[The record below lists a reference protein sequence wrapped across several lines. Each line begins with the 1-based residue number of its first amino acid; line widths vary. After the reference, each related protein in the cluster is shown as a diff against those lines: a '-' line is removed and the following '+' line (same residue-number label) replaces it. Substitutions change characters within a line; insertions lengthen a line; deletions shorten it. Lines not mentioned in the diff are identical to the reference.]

1 MGASPSWVRIPLSP
15 LIMNRLF
22 QHMLILEPSVALR
35 RNARKRA
42 ILKGRPLRN
51 HLQFPPIFVMIMREA
66 SVSCNH
72 IATLPRQT
80 HAHGALRTNRAAPQ
94 CSGVGRVRPGG
105 HSSLSI
111 GTHDVRLGFAH
122 GPTFERSPTCHRARV
137 APRGGHGQASPSAQT
152 ATLPKS
158 SEEIERASSRRF
170 GSPRAWDSGSI
181 SPIGGPAAGRRLIA
195 VIPPSQSQ
203 SPSQKSRSQLD
214 SVAQLDTIHG

>member
-1 MGASPSWVRIPLSP
+1 MNAAVLKTAMGASPSWVRIPLSP
-15 LIMNRLF
+15 LIMNRLL

-51 HLQFPPIFVMIMREA
+51 HLQFPPIFVMMMREA

-122 GPTFERSPTCHRARV
+122 GPTFERRRGLVIAPGV
-137 APRGGHGQASPSAQT
+137 APRWRAWPSKAP
-152 ATLPKS
+152 LPKQRHYRNPARKS
-158 SEEIERASSRRF
+158 SGESSRHSMGF
-170 GSPRAWDSGSI
+170 
-181 SPIGGPAAGRRLIA
+181 RREFRQREHLLA
-195 VIPPSQSQ
+195 LQL
-203 SPSQKSRSQLD
+203 RSNLTAD
-214 SVAQLDTIHG
+214 L

>member
-1 MGASPSWVRIPLSP
+1 MAEWIKAAVLKTAMGASPSWVRIPLSP
-15 LIMNRLF
+15 LIMNRLL
-22 QHMLILEPSVALR
+22 QYMLILEPSVALR

-51 HLQFPPIFVMIMREA
+51 HLQFPPIFVMMMREA

-122 GPTFERSPTCHRARV
+122 GPTFERRRRLVIAPGLLHV
-137 APRGGHGQASPSAQT
+137 AGMAKQAP
-152 ATLPKS
+152 LPKQ
-158 SEEIERASSRRF
+158 RHSRN
-170 GSPRAWDSGSI
+170 
-181 SPIGGPAAGRRLIA
+181 PAR
-195 VIPPSQSQ
+195 
-203 SPSQKSRSQLD
+203 K
-214 SVAQLDTIHG
+214 